1 MWTYLTD
8 NSATS
13 LGVLNVPILGSF
25 HASHATLFDYG
36 TVPNSKNI
44 MDTVISFVATLD
56 PNNHGTGFP
65 KWPDWTPAKKE
76 MYQFVESGPEVI
88 RDDYREAV
96 MAYINANAN
105 SLLI

>member
-1 MWTYLTD
+1 
-8 NSATS
+8 
-13 LGVLNVPILGSF
+13 
-25 HASHATLFDYG
+25 
-36 TVPNSKNI
+36 

-65 KWPDWTPAKKE
+65 KWPNWTPAKRE